1 MSALVIDIRT
11 ARKLV
16 QELHRIHRHDARA
29 AGVKALVREIRDG
42 GNGWNIINDVVRFR
56 IQLER
61 HQAPLGG
68 AYDC

>member
-1 MSALVIDIRT
+1 M
-11 ARKLV
+11 
-16 QELHRIHRHDARA
+16 RA